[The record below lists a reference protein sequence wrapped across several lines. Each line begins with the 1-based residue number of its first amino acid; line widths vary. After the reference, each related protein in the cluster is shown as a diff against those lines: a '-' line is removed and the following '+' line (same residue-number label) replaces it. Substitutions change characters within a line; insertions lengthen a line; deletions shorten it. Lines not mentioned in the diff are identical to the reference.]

1 MNLIYKYLYNQQ
13 NKRIIITDLRWD
25 YDLNYGE
32 IDADYFFNN
41 IQQHI
46 CIYCALKNPPP
57 QPGTVLYMPK
67 KFFEHNTSDLFE
79 YIYDS
84 NNIIKVMP
92 HD

>member
-67 KFFEHNTSDLFE
+67 SSL
-79 YIYDS
+79 
-84 NNIIKVMP
+84 NIIHQIYLNIYMILII
-92 HD
+92 